1 MEELNGIVE
10 RMVAAG
16 ESEQAIRSVIE
27 SFNASS
33 TEAKTNDSAVADP
46 NVESEKNT
54 GSKLANGSS
63 EPRDASDFSS
73 TQEKNIWLED
83 YFGKNELTDFVGDLY
98 RAFDQG
104 TEAGASVD
112 AAFDIYKGKGAT
124 DEEVKNFLQ
133 KTRNIEEKG
142 QTDEMIALSEKQ
154 AQLKKEGY
162 NGVSAFFLSWWDNP
176 SAMLQYTVSSM
187 SQMGRALESEEV
199 LGSAAASA
207 GAGAAGGATGGAVF
221 AGVGAIPGAI
231 IGSGAGFFGGLSG
244 AMETA
249 MTTASLL
256 QEEAIKD
263 GLNWAEMSDKQ
274 RFNYVR
280 KVQNDTKRFD
290 DIKSNALARGITIGA
305 IDGIVGGLTGGIGGA
320 VEKAVSTGARS
331 ALTGVAKTAAAAT
344 VETVGGIAGEF
355 AGQKAAGQDYNLE
368 EALIEGFADKTF
380 TSVSLAKSL
389 AKGNPKYS
397 LNGQKMNG
405 KEMSDALKMM
415 SDEAYVKADIKIDNS
430 PAVQK
435 LVDNRR
441 MNISADQRV
450 DSRINDVA
458 DRAQAIKLT
467 KELEVL
473 KGNKEGNKTKIKQT
487 EDLLNNISEKYKDS
501 EVDATIEQ
509 RQKSIAEAVDNKF
522 EKSFN
527 KFTEAAKE
535 AAEKLDFKDGP
546 QVFDATTDYVSEIS
560 KVMGISLEA
569 AAKISK
575 DTDGAFLGKGVML
588 IDKQR
593 AKEVGAVSVG
603 THELLHPVLNALV
616 GGVKTQGQFVQDF
629 KKSMTKSQIS
639 YVEKALKANVDPE
652 NWNTEYINYFSD
664 GILKNEITYDKTLF
678 EKLGDIIVKLF
689 KGQGFDNISFDNG
702 KDVYNFL
709 KEYNTSIKESGSVS
723 DKAISAIKKAE
734 VKKKTKVS
742 EVGLVGNI
750 QASKQLTPE
759 ATETVSNQIMK
770 IKSIATENEALAK
783 KYGKEPIKSPV
794 QSRLEGKV
802 LAAIKPVV
810 DRIVTNRT
818 KALYDPIAADAK
830 KLVTREEFMQS
841 MRIDIETMTLNEY
854 DKTKQELEKFI
865 VSRSYLRANNL
876 AKRLGIESQ
885 EEGGIKSDVDSA
897 KNITATKDEQSVD
910 RSGNVE
916 RGQATF
922 DQLEIVD
929 DSLIDGLKAEINAE
943 FRMRARK
950 GTLSESAIKKADR
963 KEYSISWVEEFIDK
977 KLFKRLLSKWGA
989 IGESKGQTKIPGTY
1003 IDFLNDKASFD
1014 IIMKALPIK
1023 SIKKS
1028 YDKLFNIERIGRE
1041 LSAEGNPTYKIAP
1054 ITQKTFLQ
1062 YFLDG
1067 KKSTILERQK
1077 QLAREILRPVVKN
1090 LIAEYATTEN
1100 LSKLEEIKK
1109 LAPEDSVDAIN
1120 SIKLEAEFGRIES
1133 EIDRYE
1139 SEKSGFDVIQFSKGL
1154 RTSFGLKK
1162 SDVNFTDIKQIEAGR
1177 KGLISVFKKLKAEG
1191 FTSGEIAN
1199 IFIGTA
1205 RGSWGLLGGSKYAVG
1220 KDNVLV
1226 EIKDIGNEKKRYQRF
1241 LMTGAMDFFN
1251 LLNEVFPETKYKAR
1265 SSSFK
1270 EGGKIYDLDK
1280 VPSQGTKGFASRS
1293 MFNGKSS
1300 ANATVE
1306 QRNIY
1311 ALKQRSNLKTLVDTL
1326 SIMYKANEL
1335 TANQTAMILGT
1346 LGSSTNGLIR
1356 TAAKLIGYS
1365 EQGLS
1370 IELKSDYTNFRFE
1383 HAQPASATIVELSKL
1398 ITDKNY
1404 PHSFDQIMEGFNV
1417 YIIPKTYDSAI
1428 SSVFNSEIPLDKDGY
1443 MILST
1448 ELKSARYT
1456 HPKVKAAIEKLGLKP
1471 LVLKSLQASKS
1482 QSSTGKLQVYHG
1494 GEIKSAKD
1502 IKGYFIYF
1510 SDDKKQAQY
1519 YADGNYGEV
1528 KKVTLNQSDI
1538 VPESDVFEVIKN
1550 LNIKPK
1556 AEGWTVADS
1565 RLYELIDDRFEN
1577 SFAKEDLNKLK
1588 EGLEKENIKAAR
1600 FTDSDMN
1607 SGRDIENIVVFDKS
1621 IIQFSANIN
1630 KDFNNII
1637 EGTTNIDSKS
1647 TVSEAKSRMLG
1658 KNKGEWKFFI
1668 PPSADDFAGLMYK
1681 LLGKGKEGDAN
1692 AKWFKDNLF
1701 DPFAK
1706 GITNF
1711 EAYKQQ
1717 AAAQVKVL
1725 KKSIKNVPK
1734 GLGKTN
1740 KTGFTND
1747 VAVRV
1752 YLWAKRGYDIQ
1763 GLDAK
1768 DQKELIQVI
1777 NESPKLKD
1785 FALQLDSVLGGYP
1798 EPQNNWLAGTVT
1810 TDAIN
1815 MVNTTKRAEFLQ
1827 EYQANADEAFSKEN
1841 INKLRAAYGEAYV
1854 EALQDMLYRMKSG
1867 RNRPSGSNK
1876 LTNTFMN
1883 WVNDS
1888 VGTIMFF
1895 NTRSAL
1901 LQTLSI
1907 ANFINWGD
1915 NNPVK
1920 AAAAFANQKQFWSDF
1935 AMLFNS
1941 DFLKQRRSGL
1951 KTDVNADDIA
1961 SAAESATNKSKAVLA
1976 SLLKAGFLPTQMADS
1991 FAIAMGGASFIRN
2004 RINKYIKEG
2013 LNKKEAEQKA
2023 FLDFQEVAEET
2034 QQSSRPDRIS
2044 QQQASPLG
2052 RIILAFANTPMQYM
2066 RLTKKAILDIKNG
2079 RGDFKT
2085 NLSKIVYYTAVQN
2098 IIFSALQTALFAGL
2112 FSDEDDETVNAKE
2125 SRIANGM
2132 LDTILRGLG
2141 VGGAI
2146 VSTVKNVGMEIKKQS
2161 EKGRPDYT
2169 QAAIR
2174 TIDLSPPVSSKL
2186 RKLMSAGRAFSYK
2199 KIREKMTGFGLDN
2212 PAYYAGGQIVSAVT
2226 NIPLDRVIKKADNIR
2241 VASDNQTKL
2250 WQKVALMFGYSQWD
2264 LGLQETTKA
2273 KGKSKWGSTTTW
2285 KKSGWKT
2292 KEWKK

>member
-1 MEELNGIVE
+1 MNEEALND
-10 RMVAAG
+10 
-16 ESEQAIRSVIE
+16 
-27 SFNASS
+27 SFNLFTSNGYNGDLESYKELISS
-33 TEAKTNDSAVADP
+33 NSEALKDSYGLFKNNGYNKSIDDFSSLVGVTPAKTNDSAAADP
-46 NVESEKNT
+46 NVGSEKST
-54 GSKLANGSS
+54 GSKSANGSS

-83 YFGKNELTDFVGDLY
+83 YFGKNELTDFIGDLY

-112 AAFDIYKGKGAT
+112 AAFDIYKGKDAT

-176 SAMLQYTVSSM
+176 TAMLQYTVSSM

-199 LGSAAASA
+199 LGAAAASA
-207 GAGAAGGATGGAVF
+207 GAGAVGGGGTGALFAGIGAV
-221 AGVGAIPGAI
+221 PGAI
-231 IGSGAGFFGGLSG
+231 IGSGSGFFGGLSG

-256 QEEAIKD
+256 QEEAVKD
-263 GLNWAEMSDKQ
+263 GLNWAEMSDEQ

-280 KVQNDTKRFD
+280 NVQNDTKRFD
-290 DIKSNALARGITIGA
+290 NIKSNALARGVTIGA
-305 IDGIVGGLTGGIGGA
+305 IDGIVGGLTGGVGGV

-331 ALTGVAKTAAAAT
+331 ALTGVAKTAAAAA

-405 KEMSDALKMM
+405 KEMSDALKIM

-509 RQKSIAEAVDNKF
+509 RQKSIAGAVDNKF

-527 KFTEAAKE
+527 KFTEAATE

-560 KVMGISLEA
+560 KVMGISLED

-603 THELLHPVLNALV
+603 THELLHPILNALV
-616 GGVKTQGQFVQDF
+616 GGAKTQGQFVQDF

-678 EKLGDIIVKLF
+678 EKLGDVIVKLF

-770 IKSIATENEALAK
+770 IKSIAAENEALAK

-794 QSRLEGKV
+794 QSRIEGKV

-897 KNITATKDEQSVD
+897 KNITATKDEQSID

-922 DQLEIVD
+922 DQLEVVD
-929 DSLIDGLKAEINAE
+929 DSLIDGLTAEINAE

-989 IGESKGQTKIPGTY
+989 IGESKGQTKIPGAY

-1077 QLAREILRPVVKN
+1077 QLAREILRPVIN
-1090 LIAEYATTEN
+1090 EIIADYATVEN
-1100 LSKLEEIKK
+1100 LNSLEEIQK
-1109 LAPEDSVDAIN
+1109 LAPEDSVDAVSKIILDAQLKDIQ
-1120 SIKLEAEFGRIES
+1120 SKL
-1133 EIDRYE
+1133 DRYKGE
-1139 SEKSGFDVIQFSKGL
+1139 QKSFDIIQFS
-1154 RTSFGLKK
+1154 T
-1162 SDVNFTDIKQIEAGR
+1162 T
-1177 KGLISVFKKLKAEG
+1177 KKLETFNISESQTKKLYTLLSEG
-1191 FTSGEIAN
+1191 SLK
-1199 IFIGTA
+1199 
-1205 RGSWGLLGGSKYAVG
+1205 SV
-1220 KDNVLV
+1220 
-1226 EIKDIGNEKKRYQRF
+1226 
-1241 LMTGAMDFFN
+1241 
-1251 LLNEVFPETKYKAR
+1251 KAR
-1265 SSSFK
+1265 
-1270 EGGKIYDLDK
+1270 EY
-1280 VPSQGTKGFASRS
+1280 
-1293 MFNGKSS
+1293 
-1300 ANATVE
+1300 
-1306 QRNIY
+1306 
-1311 ALKQRSNLKTLVDTL
+1311 L
-1326 SIMYKANEL
+1326 S
-1335 TANQTAMILGT
+1335 
-1346 LGSSTNGLIR
+1346 
-1356 TAAKLIGYS
+1356 
-1365 EQGLS
+1365 
-1370 IELKSDYTNFRFE
+1370 
-1383 HAQPASATIVELSKL
+1383 
-1398 ITDKNY
+1398 
-1404 PHSFDQIMEGFNV
+1404 
-1417 YIIPKTYDSAI
+1417 
-1428 SSVFNSEIPLDKDGY
+1428 
-1443 MILST
+1443 
-1448 ELKSARYT
+1448 
-1456 HPKVKAAIEKLGLKP
+1456 
-1471 LVLKSLQASKS
+1471 
-1482 QSSTGKLQVYHG
+1482 
-1494 GEIKSAKD
+1494 
-1502 IKGYFIYF
+1502 
-1510 SDDKKQAQY
+1510 
-1519 YADGNYGEV
+1519 
-1528 KKVTLNQSDI
+1528 
-1538 VPESDVFEVIKN
+1538 KN
-1550 LNIKPK
+1550 LNIKPDLHDVIIGEIISEGMLQEFQDAVAANNGFKYEK
-1556 AEGWTVADS
+1556 ALQAVVDRYTGSDIKVDLISAKKGDISITVGKETYKIEVKLNNKAQIGSASSGLFKMIKGKVVFKTEQYKLSKKISDKNFDTFS
-1565 RLYELIDDRFEN
+1565 NFLQESKAVSYFE
-1577 SFAKEDLNKLK
+1577 SF
-1588 EGLEKENIKAAR
+1588 IKAVNLANEGKANKATVSR
-1600 FTDSDMN
+1600 SGHLKLPNKEFWDTIKSYMPENKAGYLNYISDESIIN
-1607 SGRDIENIVVFDKS
+1607 DFYKGVDLIEIGKQGIYSLNNRLSKSFPVLKAKVNNVFRPVRSGTTVYFRLFPNLEVIENGKNESLATAKGIENVIDAVS
-1621 IIQFSANIN
+1621 SVQASRSQSSIN

-1637 EGTTNIDSKS
+1637 EGATNIDSKS

-2066 RLTKKAILDIKNG
+2066 RLTKKAILDIKNR

-2273 KGKSKWGSTTTW
+2273 KGKKKWGSTATW